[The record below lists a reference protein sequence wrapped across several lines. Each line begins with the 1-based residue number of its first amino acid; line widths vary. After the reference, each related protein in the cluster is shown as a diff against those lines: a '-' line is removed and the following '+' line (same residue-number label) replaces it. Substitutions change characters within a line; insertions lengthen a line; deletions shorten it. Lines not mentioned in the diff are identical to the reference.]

1 MGDVLEET
9 PSSQDDSQP
18 INPTP
23 EHREVT
29 NQARIASAIQNAN
42 DRDITDRR
50 HPEKASDKA
59 AQIIQDLCLRVQE
72 LEGKIT
78 NKGKHNDEH
87 GSHATSRSRSRRG
100 RSPTRRHDRRDGRSS
115 SRDHRHGKSPERRYN
130 KKHNRSASQDLSY
143 QHHSDEDRRNRNT
156 KRTRNDHTIMGAT
169 PFTERILR
177 AKLPKGFDKP
187 TDMKYDGTKD
197 PQEHLTAFEARMNL
211 EGAADAVR
219 CRAFPVTL
227 AGPAIKWFNALPN
240 GSIASFH
247 DITRKFMAQ
256 FTTRI
261 TKAKHPIS
269 LLGVTQKQEESTRK
283 YLDRFND
290 ECLTIDGLTDSVAS
304 LCLTNGLM
312 NEDFRKHLTTRPV
325 WTMHE
330 IQNVAKDY
338 INDEEVSQVVAANKR
353 QHGNN
358 QRGNSASHHNATPKE
373 NQRDHP
379 RPTNR
384 TPRIGKFSNYT
395 PLTAPITEIY
405 HQIADR
411 GIIPKARQ
419 LKERTGG
426 NKTLYCEYHRGYGH
440 KTQDCFDLKDAL
452 EQAIRDGKL
461 PEFTKII
468 REPRRAERDR
478 SPEREGRNPRT
489 QKRPPRESP
498 EEDPTIIVNV
508 ITGKDAPCKSKSK
521 IKKDLQVMAVTNQ
534 APTPV
539 SNKAITFLPEDCQH
553 GTAAE
558 DAPFVISAK
567 IGTGL
572 VRRILVDTGAD
583 SNILFRG
590 AFDKLG
596 LRDENLQTHRNGV
609 TGLGDNFLKPEGS
622 ITLPLTIGTGD
633 KRRTLIAEFVVLKDS
648 TAYNVILGRKTIN
661 DFSAII
667 FTKYLLMKFVAED
680 DSIGTIHGDR
690 EIATECDN
698 TSLALRKKSRDA
710 AGIFLADLDARQ
722 DGQPRPEPEG
732 DMEKLQIGQTKD
744 EYTFI
749 NRNLPYD
756 LKEDLSQFLK
766 QNRDLFAFTQ
776 ADMPGIDPDFMSHR
790 LAVKPKA
797 KPVAQRRRKMSAD
810 RAAEVKRQVQ
820 ALLEANFIRELPYTT
835 WLANVVLVKK
845 SNGKW
850 RMCVDYTDLN
860 KACPKDAF
868 PLPNIDGLVDSA
880 SGHRYLSF
888 MDAYSG
894 YNQIPMHRPDEEK
907 TAFITPDGTYC
918 YTVMPFGLKNAG
930 ATYQRLV
937 NKIFQNL
944 SGTKLEV
951 YIDDMLAKTD
961 SDEQLISDLKAVT
974 DTLRRHQMRLN
985 PTKCAF
991 GMEAGKFLGFMIT
1004 QRGVEANPEKRR
1016 AVLETTSPKNLRD
1029 VQKLTGRLTALSR
1042 FLGASAQKAIPFF
1055 KLMKKGAPFVWKEE
1069 CEVAFQHFKKTLAE
1083 PPILAKPQTGETLY
1097 LYLSITEETL
1107 AAALIRENKKKEQK
1121 PIYFTSK
1128 VLQDAETRYSRLEK
1142 LAFALLT
1149 ASRRL
1154 RQYFQAH
1161 PITVRT
1167 DQAVKQV
1174 LQKPDLAGRML
1185 AWSVELSQF
1194 DIKFEPR
1201 YAIKAQAMADF
1212 IAKMTPGNIP
1222 PEAWKLHVDGSSNLT
1237 SGGAGVILESQN
1249 GVVIEQSVRYDFP
1262 VSNNQAEYEAL
1273 LAGLTLA
1280 SEVGAKILEI
1290 NTDSQVVS
1298 SQINGDYQ
1306 TRDPL
1311 LQQYLAKVNKLKE
1324 EFDQIIIQH
1333 VPMERNARAD
1343 LLSKLASTKPGHGN
1357 KSLIQEVVK
1366 TPSVSL
1372 TADTHLTH
1380 SHHKSWTHPILQ
1392 YLLNRELPE
1401 DPKEGKRIKREA
1413 AGYTVVAG
1421 QLYKCGLSQPLLKC
1435 VEPGSTEYILRE
1447 IHEGCCGHHVGGKTL
1462 AQKVIR
1468 AGYFWHTIIRDS
1480 MQLVKNCDKCQ
1491 RHANIHQ
1498 AAPHQ
1503 LSIISAERPFGTW
1516 GIDLVGPFPTAP
1528 GQLRYLIVAID
1539 YFTKWI
1545 EAEPLASITAIQCRK
1560 FLWRQIITRFGI
1572 PEIII
1577 SDNGTQFADTKFK
1590 EFLNGLRISH
1600 HFSSVEHPQTNGQV
1614 ESANKIIVKG
1624 LKKRLDEAKGLWA
1637 DELRSVLWSYRTTPQ
1652 TATGETPFRLT
1663 YGTEAIIPVEI
1674 GDPSPRRTIGGND
1687 EEAERD
1693 LTGEIRSI
1701 AHLRELALKQRI
1713 SLRYNHGVIRR
1724 EFTTDDLVLR
1734 RNDIGPPTPGEG
1746 KLAPN
1751 WEGPYRIKA
1760 AIGKGAY
1767 KLERLNG
1774 NEVPRTWNA
1783 ANLRRYYS

>member
-23 EHREVT
+23 EHREIT
-29 NQARIASAIQNAN
+29 NQARIASTIQNAN
-42 DRDITDRR
+42 DHDITNRR

-78 NKGKHNDEH
+78 DKGKHNNEH
-87 GSHATSRSRSRRG
+87 GSHAISRSGSRRG

-115 SRDHRHGKSPERRYN
+115 TRDHRREKSPERRYN

-143 QHHSDEDRRNRNT
+143 QHYSDEDRRDRNT

-177 AKLPKGFDKP
+177 AKIPKGFDKP

-290 ECLTIDGLTDSVAS
+290 ECLTVDGLTDSVAS

-338 INDEEVSQVVAANKR
+338 INDEEVSQVIAANKR
-353 QHGNN
+353 QHGNA
-358 QRGNSASHHNATPKE
+358 QRGNSASHQNPTPKE

-379 RPTNR
+379 RPTSR
-384 TPRIGKFSNYT
+384 PPRIGKFSNYT
-395 PLTAPITEIY
+395 PLTAPITEVY

-440 KTQDCFDLKDAL
+440 RTQDCFDLKDAI

-461 PEFTKII
+461 PEFAKII

-478 SPEREGRNPRT
+478 SSEREGRNPRT
-489 QKRPPRESP
+489 QKQPPRESP

-508 ITGKDAPCKSKSK
+508 ITGKDVSSKSK
-521 IKKDLQVMAVTNQ
+521 LTMKKDLKIMAVRNQ
-534 APTPV
+534 VPISAADNT
-539 SNKAITFLPEDCQH
+539 ITFLPEDCQH
-553 GTAAE
+553 GTSAE
-558 DAPFVISAK
+558 DAPFVISAR
-567 IGTGL
+567 IGAGL
-572 VRRILVDTGAD
+572 VRRILVDTGTD

-596 LRDENLQTHRNGV
+596 LRNDNLQTHRHGV
-609 TGLGDNFLKPEGS
+609 TGLGDNFLKPDGS
-622 ITLPLTIGTGD
+622 ITLPITIGTSSQ
-633 KRRTLIAEFVVLKDS
+633 KKTILSEFVVLKDS

-661 DFSAII
+661 DFSAVI
-667 FTKYLLMKFVAED
+667 FTKYLLMKFRTD
-680 DSIGTIHGDR
+680 DGSVGTIHGDR
-690 EIATECDN
+690 EVAAECDN

-710 AGIFLADLDARQ
+710 AGVFLADLDARQ

-732 DMEKLQIGQTKD
+732 DMEKLQIGPTKD

-756 LKEDLSQFLK
+756 LKEELSQLLK
-766 QNRDLFAFTQ
+766 QNRDLFAFTP
-776 ADMPGIDPDFMSHR
+776 ADMPGISPDLMSHR
-790 LAVKPKA
+790 LAVDPKA
-797 KPVAQRRRKMSAD
+797 KPIAQRRRKMSPD
-810 RAAEVKRQVQ
+810 RATEVKKQVK

-868 PLPNIDGLVDSA
+868 PLPNIDGLVDAA

-894 YNQIPMHRPDEEK
+894 YNQILMHRPDEEK

-937 NKIFQNL
+937 NKIFRDL
-944 SGTKLEV
+944 SGNKLEV
-951 YIDDMLAKTD
+951 YIDDMLAKTE
-961 SDEQLISDLKAVT
+961 SGEQLTGDLKVIMN
-974 DTLRRHQMRLN
+974 TLRKHQMRLN
-985 PTKCAF
+985 PAKCAF

-1004 QRGVEANPEKRR
+1004 QRGVEANPEKCR
-1016 AVLETTSPKNLRD
+1016 AILEMTSPKNLKDIQR
-1029 VQKLTGRLTALSR
+1029 LTGRLTALSR
-1042 FLGASAQKAIPFF
+1042 FLGASAQKATPFF
-1055 KLMKKGAPFVWKEE
+1055 KLMKKEAPFKWETE
-1069 CEVAFQHFKKTLAE
+1069 CEEAFQHFKRVLAE

-1097 LYLSITEETL
+1097 LYLSITEEAL
-1107 AAALIRENKKKEQK
+1107 AAALVRENEKKEQK
-1121 PIYFTSK
+1121 PIYFISK
-1128 VLQDAETRYSRLEK
+1128 VLQDAEARYSRLEK
-1142 LAFALLT
+1142 LAFTLLT
-1149 ASRRL
+1149 ASRHL

-1161 PITVRT
+1161 PVTVRT

-1185 AWSVELSQF
+1185 AWSIELSQF
-1194 DIKFEPR
+1194 QIKFEPR
-1201 YAIKAQAMADF
+1201 NAIKAQAMADF
-1212 IAKMTPGNIP
+1212 IAEMTPGKLTP
-1222 PEAWKLHVDGSSNLT
+1222 DSWKLHVDGSSNST
-1237 SGGAGVILESQN
+1237 YGGAGVILENQD
-1249 GVVIEQSVRYDFP
+1249 GITIEQSVRYEFP

-1273 LAGLTLA
+1273 LAGLSLA
-1280 SEVGAKILEI
+1280 QEVGAKVLEV

-1311 LQQYLAKVNKLKE
+1311 LQQYLAKVNELRE
-1324 EFDQIIIQH
+1324 GFEHVTIRH
-1333 VPMERNARAD
+1333 VPRERNARAD

-1366 TPSVSL
+1366 TPSVS
-1372 TADTHLTH
+1372 TTTSAHLTI
-1380 SHHKSWTHPILQ
+1380 SNQGSWTYSILQ
-1392 YLLNRELPE
+1392 YLLNGALPP
-1401 DPKEGKRIKREA
+1401 DPKEEKRIKREA
-1413 AGYTVVAG
+1413 ANYTIVAG
-1421 QLYKCGLSQPLLKC
+1421 QLYKRGFSQPLLKC
-1435 VEPGSTEYILRE
+1435 IEPENTEYILRE

-1468 AGYFWHTIIRDS
+1468 AGYFW
-1480 MQLVKNCDKCQ
+1480 
-1491 RHANIHQ
+1491 
-1498 AAPHQ
+1498 
-1503 LSIISAERPFGTW
+1503 
-1516 GIDLVGPFPTAP
+1516 PT
-1528 GQLRYLIVAID
+1528 
-1539 YFTKWI
+1539 
-1545 EAEPLASITAIQCRK
+1545 
-1560 FLWRQIITRFGI
+1560 
-1572 PEIII
+1572 
-1577 SDNGTQFADTKFK
+1577 
-1590 EFLNGLRISH
+1590 
-1600 HFSSVEHPQTNGQV
+1600 
-1614 ESANKIIVKG
+1614 
-1624 LKKRLDEAKGLWA
+1624 
-1637 DELRSVLWSYRTTPQ
+1637 
-1652 TATGETPFRLT
+1652 
-1663 YGTEAIIPVEI
+1663 
-1674 GDPSPRRTIGGND
+1674 
-1687 EEAERD
+1687 
-1693 LTGEIRSI
+1693 
-1701 AHLRELALKQRI
+1701 
-1713 SLRYNHGVIRR
+1713 VI
-1724 EFTTDDLVLR
+1724 
-1734 RNDIGPPTPGEG
+1734 
-1746 KLAPN
+1746 
-1751 WEGPYRIKA
+1751 
-1760 AIGKGAY
+1760 
-1767 KLERLNG
+1767 
-1774 NEVPRTWNA
+1774 
-1783 ANLRRYYS
+1783 